1 MKTAAGEIGAV
12 ARSKDQIETSGAFFL
27 GLWRL
32 SDPKVSLASFAS
44 MLLGASLAAQAVPIS
59 WGWLA
64 LTVFGIFAL
73 EVAKNASGE
82 IFDFDSGADL
92 GVADEDRS
100 PFSGGKRVLVDKL
113 LTRRQ
118 TTSIAAAGYI
128 FGSAAGFVIA
138 FWREPHVLWIGLL
151 GVACAYFYHA
161 PPFKLSYRGWGEL
174 AVGVCY
180 GPLICLGTYL
190 VQTRELQTE
199 VILVSLPLGLLIAA
213 FLWINEFPD
222 EAADRAANKRTL
234 VVRLG
239 RPHATRVFVVIQ
251 VIAFAC
257 LTLLPLAGLPKTVWL
272 GTIAMLP
279 AAFAI
284 RRLLRN
290 PDTTREIIPAQVA
303 TLATFLAY
311 SLSLS
316 AGVWL

>member
-1 MKTAAGEIGAV
+1 MELPERAA
-12 ARSKDQIETSGAFFL
+12 ETSHAFVL

-32 SDPKVSLASFAS
+32 ADPKVSLASFAS
-44 MLLGASLAAQAVPIS
+44 MLLGASLAGSTVSIS
-59 WGWLA
+59 WPWLA

-82 IFDFDSGADL
+82 IFDYDSGADL

-100 PFSGGKRVLVDKL
+100 PFSGGKRVLVDEL

-118 TTSIAAAGYI
+118 TTVIAAAGYI
-128 FGSAAGFVIA
+128 LGAAAGFIIA
-138 FWREPHVLWIGLL
+138 LWREPQVLWIGLL

-190 VQTRELQTE
+190 VQTRDLRSE

-213 FLWINEFPD
+213 FLWVNEFPD

-239 RPHATRVFVVIQ
+239 RPHAARVFAAMQ
-251 VIAFAC
+251 AIAFA
-257 LTLLPLAGLPKTVWL
+257 TVALLPLSGLPKTVWL
-272 GTIAMLP
+272 GGIAVVP
-279 AAFAI
+279 AAFAAG
-284 RRLLRN
+284 RLLRN
-290 PDTTREIIPAQVA
+290 PNTTREIIPAQIA
-303 TLATFLAY
+303 TLAAFVLY
-311 SLSLS
+311 SL
-316 AGVWL
+316 GVSVGALL